1 MSNPDPV
8 FQVFISHSSVDTW
21 VARQLARA
29 VEERGATCFLDEAD
43 MEYGDDF
50 EDKILAAVR
59 ASQEL
64 LVLLTPW
71 AIKRP
76 YIWLEIGAV
85 WGQGQR
91 IVGVLYGLGV
101 KELMTDEGTPAL
113 LKRITLVEINKLDE
127 YFDQLAV
134 RVEKVRQGNG

>member
-21 VARQLARA
+21 VARQIARA
-29 VEERGATCFLDEAD
+29 VEQCGATYFLDEAD
-43 MEYGDDF
+43 VEYGDDF

-76 YIWLEIGAV
+76 YIWLEIGAI

-127 YFDQLAV
+127 YFDQLAA
-134 RVEKVRQGNG
+134 RVEKVRQDNG

>member
-1 MSNPDPV
+1 MSSPDPV

-21 VARQLARA
+21 VARQPARA
-29 VEERGATCFLDEAD
+29 VEECGATCFLDEAH

-76 YIWLEIGAV
+76 YIWLELGAI

-91 IVGVLYGLGV
+91 IIGVLYGGS
-101 KELMTDEGTPAL
+101 AS
-113 LKRITLVEINKLDE
+113 RS
-127 YFDQLAV
+127 
-134 RVEKVRQGNG
+134 